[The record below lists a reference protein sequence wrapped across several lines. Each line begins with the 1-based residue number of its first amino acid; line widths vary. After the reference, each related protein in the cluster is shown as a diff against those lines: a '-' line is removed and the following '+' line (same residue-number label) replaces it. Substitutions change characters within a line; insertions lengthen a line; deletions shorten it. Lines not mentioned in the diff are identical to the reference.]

1 MALIPPPGLQD
12 AATHELLAMLEL
24 MYLVA
29 NADGFFSTEER
40 REFLESVE
48 SLSEGKLGSE
58 QLVQLVDS
66 WSKRSPG
73 PDLEKRLSELA
84 AALPDSTS
92 RRIAYGLALQI
103 ADADGR
109 FLESEGT
116 LLQKIARAFEL
127 EDSDPQDIAVSV
139 RMSRGPRPPRR

>member
-1 MALIPPPGLQD
+1 MALIAPPGFQD
-12 AATHELLAMLEL
+12 AAAHELLAMLEL

-29 NADGFFSTEER
+29 NADGFFSMEER
-40 REFLESVE
+40 REFLKSVE

-73 PDLEKRLSELA
+73 PDLEKRLAELA
-84 AALPDSTS
+84 AALPDAIS

-103 ADADGR
+103 ADADGQ
-109 FLESEGT
+109 FLESEAAI
-116 LLQKIARAFEL
+116 LQKIAQAFGL
-127 EDSDPQDIAVSV
+127 EAGDPEDIAVSV
-139 RMSRGPRPPRR
+139 RMSRGPKPPG

>member
-1 MALIPPPGLQD
+1 MALIAPPGFQD
-12 AATHELLAMLEL
+12 TAAHELLAMLEL

-29 NADGFFSTEER
+29 NADGFFSMEER
-40 REFLESVE
+40 REFLKSVE

-73 PDLEKRLSELA
+73 PDLEKRLAELA
-84 AALPDSTS
+84 AALPDAIS

-103 ADADGR
+103 ADADGQ
-109 FLESEGT
+109 FLESEAAI
-116 LLQKIARAFEL
+116 LQKIAQAFGL
-127 EDSDPQDIAVSV
+127 EAGDPEDIAVSV
-139 RMSRGPRPPRR
+139 RMSRGPKPPG